1 MRKKILLEAIRL
13 GIKEAMKSPVHNR
26 YGAVLVHRN
35 KIISTGHNLF
45 KGPVHYNNLR
55 QCVLCW

>member
-1 MRKKILLEAIRL
+1 MILMEAMRL
-13 GIKEAMKSPVHNR
+13 GKQEAMKSPVHNR

-35 KIISTGHNLF
+35 KIISTGYNIF

-55 QCVLCW
+55 QCVLCR